1 GWKLVSASHVVQG
14 GSGRVSDC
22 ICLLLFVSSKLLNR
36 TTAGYAESN
45 ACGDTSSAVR
55 RSAQEPAEA
64 ISQNQ
69 RVAVG
74 ILSVQGEE
82 DVNSAPA
89 PSLYDEGD
97 ENERNRLFP
106 VRNAVGCS
114 NPSFLTSLPPCIAF
128 AGGNGRSDSRQ

>member
-1 GWKLVSASHVVQG
+1 MDRASLDCLKNSMTKSLASLIERARSESQGWKLVSASHVVQG

-82 DVNSAPA
+82 HVNSAPA

-97 ENERNRLFP
+97 ENERNRL
-106 VRNAVGCS
+106 
-114 NPSFLTSLPPCIAF
+114 
-128 AGGNGRSDSRQ
+128 